1 MTSVFLRRII
11 VGNWLLCAAT
21 LRSEADAVFSAG
33 EKVTKR
39 WRRWATEEHFV
50 RELKNMMHSIWYVNY
65 WMSGRGLI
73 LMTARLKKIFGKREA
88 AIFCSILKRLS
99 LLGIKRVHFSSTA
112 AAAATNSCFY
122 RISPLCRK
130 AKDKISTRAHCSAAV
145 FEAGYFRGVEITL
158 ARKDSQCWS
167 IFAPLFIRVQ
177 LSFFLRTSKEGLGL
191 VKMREMLRNKSLS
204 SSI

>member
-1 MTSVFLRRII
+1 MFLRRII
-11 VGNWLLCAAT
+11 VGNWLLCAT

-130 AKDKISTRAHCSAAV
+130 AKDKISTSSTLLLYLRLDIFGALKSLWHEKTLNADRFLPPFLFECSCH
-145 FEAGYFRGVEITL
+145 F
-158 ARKDSQCWS
+158 
-167 IFAPLFIRVQ
+167 FA
-177 LSFFLRTSKEGLGL
+177 RTSKEA
-191 VKMREMLRNKSLS
+191 
-204 SSI
+204 